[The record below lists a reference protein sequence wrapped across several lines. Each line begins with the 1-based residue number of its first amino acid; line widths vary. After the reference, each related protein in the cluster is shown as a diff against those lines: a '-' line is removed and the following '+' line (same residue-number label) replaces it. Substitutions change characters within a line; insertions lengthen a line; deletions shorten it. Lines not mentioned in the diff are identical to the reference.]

1 MEKKRMVRS
10 VILGMVVGMLSAG
23 TMFVQAE
30 DESVSEIVVLYHPD
44 YAESV
49 RSFAKEQEDGTLNEI
64 ARTEDVTVAV
74 VTAEDSSAE
83 EMAEQYKTETQ
94 VIAASPNYE
103 LELFA
108 TPEVNDSDYTK
119 QSYLQQEAAVQAWKM
134 LSLVPH
140 EKVRVAVLDTGADV
154 SHPDLINIL
163 NLSLSGEVLSES
175 GQMGPLLGDGY
186 VNGAPSNYA
195 KSHGTHVSGIIAAE
209 SNNGQGIAGA
219 GSAYDNSVIDL
230 MVVDVFNK
238 ENKTSLAYLI
248 QGMEHARACGAKVIN
263 LSLGLKLHPGI
274 DDSVLYEECERLK
287 ESGIILVCAAGNYG
301 EDDQGQTVVVPSDY
315 DNTISVSAVDHNN
328 HRLGTSNYGSRK
340 DLAAPGANIFS
351 TVKEGKYSML
361 SGTSMAAPSV
371 TAAVAMMCS
380 VDPTLTTE
388 AIRDILQ
395 KNATDLGIPG
405 MDRDTAFGLL
415 NMRRSLEAAIPEES
429 VQIQLPYEDVNTTDW
444 FYDNL
449 SYLYQYGLMT
459 GLQDTV
465 FGPSELICRGQI
477 AVILYRY
484 AGNPETPYQGYFS
497 DVPEGQFYTQAVEW
511 AAANGIV
518 KGYEDSGLFGPVD
531 PVTREQLAALLY
543 RYASNNG
550 YAVPTSG
557 NIHTFPDANAVNLF
571 AEEAMQWA
579 VGKQIIRGYGD
590 GTLSPQNTAERAVCA
605 TMIKRFMGN
614 Y

>member
-1 MEKKRMVRS
+1 MDKKRMMGR
-10 VILGMVVGMLSAG
+10 VILVMVVGMLSAT
-23 TMFVQAE
+23 TMSVQAE
-30 DESVSEIVVLYHPD
+30 DESVEEIVVLYHPD

-49 RSFAKEQEDGTLNEI
+49 RTFAEEQEDGTPNEI
-64 ARTEDVTVAV
+64 ARTEDVSVAV
-74 VTAEDSSAE
+74 ITAEDSSAE
-83 EMAEQYKTETQ
+83 EMAEKYKTEAQ

-108 TPEVNDSDYTK
+108 SSDVNDPDYTK
-119 QSYLQQEAAVQAWKM
+119 QSYLQQEAAVQAWKL

-154 SHPDLINIL
+154 SHPDLANVL

-175 GQMGPLLGDGY
+175 GQIGPLLGDGY
-186 VNGAPSNYA
+186 VNGAPSNYS

-219 GSAYDNSVIDL
+219 GSAYDNSLIDL
-230 MVVDVFNK
+230 MVVDVFRK
-238 ENKTSLAYLI
+238 ENTTSLAYLI

-263 LSLGLKLHPGI
+263 LSLGLKMKPGI

-287 ESGIILVCAAGNYG
+287 ESGVILICAAGNYG

-315 DNTISVSAVDHNN
+315 DNTISVSAVDYHNQ
-328 HRLGTSNYGSRK
+328 RLGTSNYGSRK

-351 TVKEGKYSML
+351 TVKDGRYSMM

-371 TAAVAMMCS
+371 TAAAAMMCS
-380 VDPTLTTE
+380 VDSTLTTE
-388 AIRDILQ
+388 RIRDILQ
-395 KNATDLGIPG
+395 KNATDLGAPG
-405 MDRDTAFGLL
+405 VDKDTAFGLL
-415 NMRRSLEAAIPEES
+415 NMRRSLEAAIPEGS
-429 VQIQLPYEDVNTTDW
+429 VQIPLPYEDVNQTDW
-444 FYDNL
+444 FYDNI
-449 SYLYQYGLMT
+449 SSLYQYGLMT
-459 GLQDTV
+459 GLQDTM

-484 AGNPETPYQGYFS
+484 AGKPEVPYQGYFP

-518 KGYEDSGLFGPVD
+518 KGYEDSGMFGPAD

-543 RYASNNG
+543 RYASGRG
-550 YAVPTSG
+550 YAVSTEG
-557 NIHTFPDANAVNLF
+557 DLHAFPDGSAVNAF
-571 AEEAMQWA
+571 AEKPMQWA